1 MRIPPSLYHL
11 IGRVLL
17 FIAIE
22 ATCIA
27 LVINNGTVQ
36 QYKVV
41 GELRNLQA
49 IFWRA
54 GNSIREYSMLRQINR
69 DVSIQNMQLMQ
80 ENTRLRE
87 EIGRLLSSNVA
98 DSLAATYAE
107 EHPHFEYNWAKVI
120 KNTLNSQHNFIII
133 NKGSKDGIMVDMGV
147 ITPTGVIGIVRA
159 VGRHNAYILS
169 FLNNKQQISAKIG
182 KDAIFTFGQLAW
194 DGTDIR
200 YAHLNEIPQHVDVNP
215 GDTIYTSGYSSFFP
229 PDIPLGIAQESK
241 VINGMHRSVKVELLQ
256 DFSRLDNVI
265 VVRNNYHKEVD
276 SLSTFT
282 IVE

>member
-22 ATCIA
+22 AICVA
-27 LVINNGTVQ
+27 MVINSGTIQ

-41 GELRNLQA
+41 GELRNLQSM
-49 IFWRA
+49 FWSV
-54 GNSIREYSMLRQINR
+54 GNSIREYSMLRQINKE
-69 DVSIQNMQLMQ
+69 VSLQNMHLLD

-87 EIGRLLSSNVA
+87 QIETLTSSSVT
-98 DSLAATYAE
+98 DSLAATYSQ

-120 KNTLNSQHNFIII
+120 KNTLNSQHNFIIL

-159 VGRHNAYILS
+159 VGRHNAYVLS

-182 KDAIFTFGQLAW
+182 NGDSFTFGQLAW
-194 DGTDIR
+194 DGKDMR
-200 YAHLNEIPQHVDVNP
+200 YAYLNEIPQHVDAIP

-241 VINGMHRSVKVELLQ
+241 VVNGMHRSVKVKLLQ
-256 DFSRLDNVI
+256 DFSRLNNVF
-265 VVRNNYHKEVD
+265 VVKNNYHKETD

-282 IVE
+282 AVE